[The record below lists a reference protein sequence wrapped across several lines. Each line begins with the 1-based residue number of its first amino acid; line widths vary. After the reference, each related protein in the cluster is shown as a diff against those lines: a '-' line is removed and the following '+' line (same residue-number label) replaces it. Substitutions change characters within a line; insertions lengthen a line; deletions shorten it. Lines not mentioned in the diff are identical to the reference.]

1 MCSIFADTG
10 SPEMEEARRTHLGD
24 LYPLWSEDSDFHRI
38 TARWLSQF
46 LKARMNRDDSKAVF
60 YAISYGM
67 SALSLGMALRIEEQ
81 QAKAV
86 IDAFYGM
93 YPGVWE
99 WKQRVVTD
107 LTKQAKRLGIAG
119 RFLRTPLGRRRMFDR
134 AFTEFEGEDRRAV
147 NFLLQGQVADLI
159 KQAQVRLYREL
170 LERKM
175 KARIVLQLHD
185 ALCLSVP
192 EEEIGSAVDLIES
205 AMLSRFHIPRFGY
218 TISMPVEIKIR

>member
-1 MCSIFADTG
+1 MG
-10 SPEMEEARRTHLGD
+10 S
-24 LYPLWSEDSDFHRI
+24 LYPLWSEDRDFHRI
-38 TARWLSQF
+38 TARWLSRF
-46 LKARMNRDDSKAVF
+46 LNTTITRDNSKTVM

-67 SALSLGMALRIEEQ
+67 SARSLGMQLRISED
-81 QAKAV
+81 QAEAV
-86 IDAFYGM
+86 IDAFYEI

-99 WKQRVVTD
+99 WKQRVIAD
-107 LTKQAKRLGIAG
+107 LTKQGKRFGIAG

-134 AFTEFEGEDRRAV
+134 SLAEDEGEERRAV

-170 LERKM
+170 LQRKM

-185 ALCLSVP
+185 ALYLSVP
-192 EEEIGSAVDLIES
+192 EDEIGSAVDLIES
-205 AMLSRFHIPRFGY
+205 AMLSSFPVPSLGY